1 MCSNGIVEN
10 GCFRWIHKGALR
22 PIYRCKGIK
31 IDSYKC
37 KKNLK
42 IIDYDSKNI
51 SLILFLPKYSY

>member
-1 MCSNGIVEN
+1 MCNNGIVEN
-10 GCFRWIHKGALR
+10 GCFRRIHKGALR

-42 IIDYDSKNI
+42 IIDYDSK
-51 SLILFLPKYSY
+51 KYIADTIFAEIFI